1 MRMKIDLSVTS
12 TGDKSFHNLFVLKN
26 KKLFFRFVKS
36 FLVVAVV
43 LFFSNTVKA
52 QFTATW
58 GLTSTTLKTGVAGGT
73 QATAITVADMVPGAS
88 FPIPG
93 SHNTDGYRCQIA
105 SGNWPT
111 VATDGYHIDFPLSAN
126 GSYDLDLTGL
136 TFTVKTSGS
145 SGANIAGL
153 AYQADGAGAWT
164 SFGTPQS
171 LPSGGTNN
179 INFGTLST
187 SLPAGHTYVIR
198 MYIYAAGTT
207 TSSRSVYI
215 KNVLFIGTATPAGPA
230 PTVLTTAAASTGTSS
245 GSASGDI
252 TAAGAWPVTVSGF
265 CWDLA
270 ANPTTALSTIT
281 TNGPLSGP
289 FTTPITGLAAATTY
303 HVRAYATSLV
313 GTTYGTDL
321 TFTTDPATL
330 ATLTTTAAVASSPVT
345 GASGGNITDNGGV
358 PVTQRGVCWN
368 TTGTPSYP
376 ASSNTS
382 DGSGIGSYSSFLAG
396 LSPSTTY
403 FVRAYAINAVGTAYG
418 NEVSFT
424 TPAATPTILV
434 VPDSL
439 GFGTVLQ
446 GTTSPNQTYTISGF
460 FLSPVAG
467 NITIVAPA
475 GYQISTNSG
484 SGFVTSLNLPYTG
497 NTLAATTIYVHFS
510 PASLANYNKNITN
523 SGGGAPSQNVKV
535 TGAIDPVGGQG
546 QQGFSNKGKDFW
558 VGYGATEKMTG
569 DNSQDLRFT
578 FNNPNSVPANITI
591 SIPNQSG
598 FTALN
603 YTVPANSILTT
614 NNNDIPEGLTPGVD
628 ARLMN
633 EGVFNSG
640 IHIVSDQPIV
650 AYAHNVTSAVYA
662 ATVLFPTPTL
672 GREYI
677 SLNFTQR
684 FNSSPSVNRSYCF
697 AIATEDNTLLE
708 VVLPVGVSTATH
720 ADGTTFTQ
728 LLNKGEILNLFGAST
743 GSETAIDMSGVIVRS
758 LSGTTGCKPFAFF
771 CGSGKITIDCSTNT
785 NVSGSGDN
793 LFQQMFPKVAWGYK
807 YITVPTQPAH
817 MNINH
822 FRVLVDNPAAVV
834 KRNGV
839 ILSGLVN
846 NSYYEYLNIENSV
859 DVIEADKPVM
869 VAQYMTTHGQCGN
882 ASASTGDPEMIYLS
896 SVQQTIDTVS
906 LVSSPLGGT
915 NGRQHFINVT
925 TKTSDAVDFRLDG
938 VAVTFTAVTNDPV
951 YSYAQIPV
959 AESSHTL
966 TSPRGFNAI
975 AYGVANDESYGYNAG
990 TNLVDLLSGFNVQ
1003 NQYASG
1009 TSVTACRG
1017 SEFYMRVTLAFRATS
1032 IIWDFNSNPN
1042 LTPSGS
1048 ITQTNPVAEDSV
1060 IINGVK
1066 LFIYKLATPFI
1077 YRALGS
1083 FDVKVTAN
1091 NPTPDGCDGN
1101 KTFTFPVTV
1110 NQGPVADFTFSSTSG
1125 CLLPV
1130 QFTDAS
1136 AGNGGT
1142 VNSWKW
1148 DFGDTTA
1155 DSIQNPLHTYIA
1167 GGSFTVKLRAITA
1180 EGCYAD
1186 TTKVLTFSG
1195 VPLAGFSANTNGC
1208 VNVAHTF
1215 TDTSKITS
1223 GTITQWNWDFGV
1235 PGSAVSA
1242 TNGNAQTYTYTSPG
1256 VYTVTLTAV
1265 SSTGCSSVVF
1275 SQQITIAA
1283 TPSVTLAALTAVCN
1297 TNPAFSL
1304 TGGSPATVSGVG
1316 AGVYSGPGVSGGNFD
1331 PAVAGVG
1338 THTITYTYTTVAG
1351 CTAFATQ
1358 TIGVSQSAT
1367 LTISQVAPLCV
1378 NAAGVTLVPSL
1389 AGGVFTGTGVSGS
1402 SFSPAAAGVGT
1413 FTVGYSIASNAC
1425 TVPASLQIIVNPVPT
1440 GFSAGSNVE
1449 SVFGHVATLTGAGP
1463 ATNTYL
1469 WTPATVAN
1477 PTNLVTNSTA
1487 AAIGSYTY
1495 TLTATNNFGCT
1506 ATDDVLLT
1514 ISPICIDP
1522 PNVFTPNGDGFYDK
1536 WVVINGSCTKEVK
1549 VDVYNR
1555 WGGLVY
1561 SNNQY
1566 GNNWDGT
1573 SKGKTLPDGTYYY
1586 IIKANLINNGGQ
1598 VFLRGNVTI
1607 MR

>member
-1 MRMKIDLSVTS
+1 MRKQHGSSSTKCIGTS
-12 TGDKSFHNLFVLKN
+12 SSTSSFLKN
-26 KKLFFRFVKS
+26 KQSGLKGGKLFFI
-36 FLVVAVV
+36 LAAV
-43 LFFSNTVKA
+43 LLLSASVKA

-58 GLTSTTLKTGVAGGT
+58 DLTATPQKTGVSGGV
-73 QATAITVADMVPGAS
+73 QATAVTVADMIPGTN
-88 FPIPG
+88 FPNPG
-93 SHNTDGYRCQIA
+93 SHNTDGYRCQIP

-111 VATDGYHIDFPLSAN
+111 VATNGYNIDFPLSAN
-126 GSYDLDLTGL
+126 GSYDLGLTGL

-164 SFGTPQS
+164 AFGTPQT

-179 INFGTLST
+179 INFGTLTT

-198 MYIYAAGTT
+198 MYVYAAGTT

-215 KNVLFIGTATPAGPA
+215 KNVVFSGTATPAGPA
-230 PTVLTTAAASTGTSS
+230 PTVLTTAASSTGTSS

-252 TAAGAWPVTVSGF
+252 TDAGAWPVTVSGF

-270 ANPTTALSTIT
+270 PNPTTALSTIT
-281 TNGPLSGP
+281 TNGPASGTY
-289 FTTPITGLAAATTY
+289 TTPITGLAANTTY
-303 HVRAYATSLV
+303 HIRAYATSLV
-313 GTTYGTDL
+313 GTTYGADL

-330 ATLTTTAAVASSPVT
+330 ATLTTTAAVANSPVT

-368 TTGTPSYP
+368 TTGTPTYP
-376 ASSNTS
+376 ASSNTN
-382 DGSGIGSYSSFLAG
+382 DGSGTGSYGSLLTG
-396 LSPSTTY
+396 LLPSTTY
-403 FVRAYAINAVGTAYG
+403 FVRAYAINSVGTAYG

-446 GTTSPNQTYTISGF
+446 GTTSAAQTYSISGF
-460 FLSPVAG
+460 FLTPAAG

-475 GYQISTNSG
+475 GYQVSTTSG
-484 SGFVTSLNLPYTG
+484 SGFATSLSLSYTG
-497 NTLAATTIYVHFS
+497 STLAATTIYVQFS
-510 PASLANYNKNITN
+510 PTGLANYNKNITN

-578 FNNPNSVPANITI
+578 FNNPNSVPANVTI
-591 SIPNQSG
+591 SIPNQAG
-598 FTALN
+598 FTPIT
-603 YTVPANSILTT
+603 YIVPANSVITT
-614 NNNDIPEGLTPGVD
+614 NANEIPEGATPGVD
-628 ARLMN
+628 ARLAS
-633 EGVFNSG
+633 EGVFTGG

-650 AYAHNVTSAVYA
+650 AYAHDVTSSVYA

-684 FNSSPSVNRSYCF
+684 FNTSSSANRSYCF

-708 VVLPVGVSTATH
+708 VVLPAGVATETH
-720 ADGTTFTQ
+720 AAGTTFTQ
-728 LLNKGEILNLFGAST
+728 VLNKGEILNLFGATT
-743 GSETAIDMSGVIVRS
+743 GSETGFDMSGVIVRS

-771 CGSGKITIDCSTNT
+771 CGAGKITIDCSTNS

-807 YITVPTQPAH
+807 YITVPTQPST

-822 FRVLVDNPAAVV
+822 FRILVDNAAAVV

-839 ILSGLVN
+839 VLSGLVN
-846 NSYYEYLNIENSV
+846 NAYYEYLNDVGSV
-859 DVIEADKPVM
+859 DVIESDKPIM

-882 ASASTGDPEMIYLS
+882 PSASVGDPEMIYLS

-906 LVSSPLGGT
+906 LVSSPLG
-915 NGRQHFINVT
+915 NSNNRQHFINVT
-925 TKTSDAVDFRLDG
+925 TKTADASNFRLDG
-938 VAVTFTAVTNDPV
+938 AAVTFNPVPNDASF
-951 YSYAQIPV
+951 SYAQIPV
-959 AESSHTL
+959 AETSHTL

-975 AYGVANDESYGYNAG
+975 AYGVAGDESYGYNAG
-990 TNLVDLLSGFNVQ
+990 TNLVDLLSGFTVQ
-1003 NQYASG
+1003 NQYAAG

-1042 LTPSGS
+1042 LSPSGS
-1048 ITQTNPVAEDSV
+1048 ITVTNPVPEDSV
-1060 IINGVK
+1060 VVNGVQ
-1066 LFIYKLATPFI
+1066 LYIYKLATPFI

-1101 KTFTFPVTV
+1101 KTFTFPIIV
-1110 NQGPVADFTFSSTSG
+1110 NQGPKADFTFSSTAG

-1136 AGNGGT
+1136 QGNGGT

-1148 DFGDTTA
+1148 DFGDATA
-1155 DSIQNPLHTYIA
+1155 DSIQNPSHTYTA

-1186 TTKVLTFSG
+1186 TSKVLTFSG
-1195 VPLAGFSANTNGC
+1195 VPVAGFSANANGC

-1235 PGSAVSA
+1235 TGSAVSA
-1242 TNGNAQTYTYTSPG
+1242 TNGNPQTYTYTTAG
-1256 VYTVTLTAV
+1256 TYTVTLTVV
-1265 SSTGCSSVVF
+1265 SSTGCSSVAF

-1283 TPSVTLAALTAVCN
+1283 TPTVTFAALAGVCN
-1297 TNPAFSL
+1297 TNAAFAL

-1316 AGVYSGPGVSGGNFD
+1316 TGTYSGPGVSNGNFD
-1331 PAVAGVG
+1331 PAAAGVG
-1338 THTITYTYTTVAG
+1338 THTITYTYSTQAG
-1351 CTAFATQ
+1351 CTANATQ
-1358 TIGVSQSAT
+1358 TIVVSQAANLSIA
-1367 LTISQVAPLCV
+1367 QVAPLCV
-1378 NAAGVTLVPSL
+1378 NGNNVTLVPSL
-1389 AGGVFTGTGVSGS
+1389 AGGVFTGTGVTGS
-1402 SFSPAAAGVGT
+1402 TFNPSLAGVGS
-1413 FTVGYSIASNAC
+1413 FTIGYSIPSNSC
-1425 TVPASLQIIVNPVPT
+1425 SVPASLQVVVNPEPT
-1440 GFSAGSNVE
+1440 GFSAGANVDA
-1449 SVFGHVATLTGAGP
+1449 VTGHTATLTGTGP
-1463 ATNTYL
+1463 AAYTYL
-1469 WTPATVAN
+1469 WSPSTVLN
-1477 PTNLVTNSTA
+1477 PTSLVTKSTVTA
-1487 AAIGSYTY
+1487 TGTYNY
-1495 TLTATNNFGCT
+1495 TLTATNNVGCT
-1506 ATDDVLLT
+1506 ATDDMVLTL
-1514 ISPICIDP
+1514 SPLCIDP

-1536 WVVINGSCTKEVK
+1536 WVVINGTCTKELKAEVF
-1549 VDVYNR
+1549 NR
-1555 WGGLVY
+1555 WGGLVF
-1561 SNNQY
+1561 SNDRYANE
-1566 GNNWDGT
+1566 WDGT
-1573 SKGKTLPDGTYYY
+1573 YKGKALPDGTYYY
-1586 IIKANLINNGGQ
+1586 IITAKLINGES
-1598 VFLRGNVTI
+1598 VFFRGNVTI